1 MKKKSFLALACL
13 FILPDAASAT
23 SSPIQIAMPSWDSGK
38 YVA

>member
-1 MKKKSFLALACL
+1 MKTKAFLALACP
-13 FILPDAASAT
+13 FILTDATSAA